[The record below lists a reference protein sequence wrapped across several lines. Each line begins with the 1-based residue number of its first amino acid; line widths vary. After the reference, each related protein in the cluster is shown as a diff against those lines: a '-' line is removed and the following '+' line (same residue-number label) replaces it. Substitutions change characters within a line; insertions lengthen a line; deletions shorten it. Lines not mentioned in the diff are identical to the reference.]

1 MGNFLQIPVLC
12 FSSKPL
18 YFCFLESSYLSSI
31 SVTLMLTLAL
41 SPTKLPESVKV
52 MSKKP
57 LKKGAFIDVEAL
69 DDEDICVDYLYNIN
83 CIGSVYCIV

>member
-1 MGNFLQIPVLC
+1 
-12 FSSKPL
+12 
-18 YFCFLESSYLSSI
+18 
-31 SVTLMLTLAL
+31 MLTLAL